1 MENRKVKN
9 IAPDQEHD
17 VNATL
22 TATDQT
28 KKPLNLKYQRDKD
41 RQKVRGM
48 FNFHECP
55 GGTLSFSIKL
65 YKEDNLET
73 YHLDDQQI
81 CEIPLGVA
89 KHLNKNGWYPIH
101 KFTKLE
107 NEGHLMKV
115 GHKVRRFGF
124 TSLEFIDEDDL
135 TAVGVP
141 LTTVERHI
149 PSIVM

>member
-1 MENRKVKN
+1 MEQRKMKRNEAENHEAHDATPVSQS
-9 IAPDQEHD
+9 QE
-17 VNATL
+17 
-22 TATDQT
+22 

-41 RQKVRGM
+41 RQMVRGM

-65 YKEDNLET
+65 YKEDQLET
-73 YHLDDQQI
+73 YHLTDQQI
-81 CEIPLGVA
+81 CSIPLGVA

-101 KFTKLE
+101 RYAKLE
-107 NEGHLMKV
+107 GEGHMMKI

-141 LTTVERHI
+141 LSTVERAT
-149 PSIVM
+149 PALVV